1 MLVKIPTAE
10 RDRDREY
17 REIEMGVE
25 GGEKRGEKDGR
36 ERERERLRNVKW
48 VNYNDIH
55 KMLSVNTSYLWMIG
69 FK

>member
-36 ERERERLRNVKW
+36 EREREREIKECQVGKL
-48 VNYNDIH
+48 
-55 KMLSVNTSYLWMIG
+55 
-69 FK
+69 